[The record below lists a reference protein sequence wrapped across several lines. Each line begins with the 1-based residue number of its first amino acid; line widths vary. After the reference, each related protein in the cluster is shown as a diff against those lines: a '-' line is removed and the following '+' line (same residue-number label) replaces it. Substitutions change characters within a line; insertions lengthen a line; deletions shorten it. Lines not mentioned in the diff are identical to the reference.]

1 MKNIDK
7 LKNIFQ
13 PSKESTGVP
22 PPGPESMPKPALTE
36 DEEIKNILSISK
48 ELDIP
53 PINISK
59 YLIDTGLLK
68 LIPEEVAR
76 TYQMIPLA
84 KIEQGLTVAISDPF
98 NIMAVDMLK
107 SFIKADIYLVLATAS
122 DIVRAIDKFYSILGI
137 ERKSNVSGS
146 QAGLKQGV
154 ELQEEGNI
162 KIETV
167 SSKENEE
174 EDIKEIAKISQ
185 EAPIINMVNNILNG
199 AVNLRASDIHIE
211 PYPHLLRLRYRIDGI
226 LREIENLPEDMARAL
241 VARIKIMS
249 NLDITRRRLP
259 QDGRLTLVLGK
270 KEMDCRV
277 SILPVHSGEK
287 LVLRL
292 LEKSGLQIDLEKL
305 GFSPYV
311 LDSFKKAMA
320 RPHGMFLLTGP
331 TGSGKSTTLYSLL
344 NMLDRLQ
351 KNIITIEDPVEYQMQ
366 GITQIQIK
374 PEIGL
379 TFTSSL
385 RAVLRQNPNV
395 IMIGE
400 IRDLETVDIAMK
412 AALTGH
418 LILSTLHTNDAP
430 SAIVRLMNMQVEPFL
445 ISSTL
450 ILVAAQRLCRRIC
463 EHCKE
468 NYEVSVEKIAGLPQE
483 HKEKSANLYRGKGCK
498 HCNNTGYFGRMPVV
512 QALFIDDVIR
522 DMILKRRPLIEIRE
536 YAHGRGMKTLR
547 EDALEKVFKGYISL
561 EEALRITPEG

>member
-1 MKNIDK
+1 MRNIDK
-7 LKNIFQ
+7 LRRMFNFSKDESKEGLAETKPEQTGPPSEEEELKNI
-13 PSKESTGVP
+13 V
-22 PPGPESMPKPALTE
+22 
-36 DEEIKNILSISK
+36 SISK

-53 PINISK
+53 LINISK
-59 YLIDTGLLK
+59 YIIDTELLK

-84 KIEQGLTVAISDPF
+84 KIEQGLTVSVGDPF

-107 SFIKADIYLVLATAS
+107 SFIKTDIYLVLAAPS
-122 DIVRAIDKFYSILGI
+122 GILKAIDKFYSMVSMDK
-137 ERKSNVSGS
+137 KSSPEELE
-146 QAGLKQGV
+146 AALKQR
-154 ELQEEGNI
+154 EERGAEGDV

-167 SSKENEE
+167 SSEASE
-174 EDIKEIAKISQ
+174 EDIREITKISQ
-185 EAPIINMVNNILNG
+185 EAPIINTVNNLLNN
-199 AVNLRASDIHIE
+199 AVNMRASDIHIE
-211 PYPHLLRLRYRIDGI
+211 PYPHQLRLRYRIDGI
-226 LREIENLPEDMARAL
+226 LHEVKTFPEEMERAL

-259 QDGRLTLVLGK
+259 QDGRLTLILNK

-287 LVLRL
+287 VVLRL

-311 LDSFKKAMA
+311 LESFKKAMVK
-320 RPHGMFLLTGP
+320 PHGMVLLTGP

-344 NMLDRLQ
+344 NMLDRLE

-379 TFTSSL
+379 TFAGSL

-450 ILVAAQRLCRRIC
+450 VLIAAQRLCRRIC
-463 EHCKE
+463 ERCREPYK
-468 NYEVSVEKIAGLPQE
+468 VPVEKISGLAAE
-483 HKEKSANLYRGKGCK
+483 FKEKEATFYRGKGCE
-498 HCNNTGYFGRMPVV
+498 HCARTGYFGRMPVV
-512 QALFIDDVIR
+512 QAILMDDSIR
-522 DMILKRRPLIEIRE
+522 DMVLKREPLVAIRE
-536 YAHGRGMKTLR
+536 YAHSKGMKTLR
-547 EDALEKVFKGYISL
+547 EDAIEKVFKGEISI